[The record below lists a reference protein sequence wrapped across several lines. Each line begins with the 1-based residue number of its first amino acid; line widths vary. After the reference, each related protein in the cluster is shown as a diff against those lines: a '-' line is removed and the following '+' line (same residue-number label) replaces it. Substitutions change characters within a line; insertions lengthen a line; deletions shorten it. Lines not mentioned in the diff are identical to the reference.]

1 MKLNISYP
9 ATGMQKLIDIEDD
22 NKLRNLYDKRISHE
36 VDGDFLGD
44 EFKGYRFRI
53 SGGNDKQGF
62 CMKQGVLTT
71 DRVRLLLK
79 KGYSC
84 YRPRRKGERK
94 RKSVRGCIVSAELSV
109 VNLVILKKGE
119 TEIPGLTDTERPRR
133 LGPKR
138 ANKIRKLFALTKEDD
153 VRGYVI
159 RRIIKKDGKKP
170 TYKAPKIQRLVT
182 PEVLQRKRRRKAEI
196 RKRWTKSRAEAEVY
210 NAKIAKKLKKKL
222 DEKKALHARRRTK
235 SRLESTKSQ

>member
-71 DRVRLLLK
+71 DRVRLLSK

-235 SRLESTKSQ
+235 SRLESTNKD